1 MMSTIVRLQHASIPM
16 PPGGNDRAREFYGS
30 RLGLKE
36 KRVPGSLDSSQIIWF
51 ELGPEG
57 DELHVFT
64 EDGDGPSPG
73 QHVCIQVEDISAWRE
88 LLTRNGIEVEETQR
102 IVNRPRFFIL
112 DPFGNRLEITQVL
125 GDYNDPQVDRAAN

>member
-1 MMSTIVRLQHASIPM
+1 MSNIVRLQHASIPM

-36 KRVPGSLDSSQIIWF
+36 KSVPESLDEEKIIWF
-51 ELGPEG
+51 ELGSDG
-57 DELHVFT
+57 DELHLFT

-73 QHVCIQVEDISAWRE
+73 QHVCIQVDDIDAWRR
-88 LLTRNGIEVEETQR
+88 LLSGKGIAIEETEA
-102 IVNRPRFFIL
+102 IVNRPRFFTQ

-125 GDYNDPQVDRAAN
+125 GDYNAPPVEIAAQ